1 MRRSEAN
8 KIIDDMANVLAVS
21 IPESIEIDGEKYR
34 IKDDIM
40 EGDREKTLTKYQDL
54 YENLREKINDMEY
67 VPDDLVNKALILR
80 RTILFLKEFRGENE
94 IEDKKRWIEYVKKVS
109 Q

>member
-80 RTILFLKEFRGENE
+80 RTILFLKKFRGENE